1 MPKSAARAETPGSRN
16 SGLASVASPQGP
28 QAGRGGCLAAGS
40 ILLLSLE
47 LAAPLAHPLSQRLP
61 HTHPSGRTPH
71 PEQPSVATNDSLD
84 SQGWLALREGLGQG
98 GMHHQPPPAGAGGQR
113 GQERLW
119 PACRTRPTAA
129 SHTGL
134 AGLSQGDMATSHS
147 LQIGSGGEGFCRQS
161 SSRLPAPPVKSR
173 SAEPSPHPA
182 SGPHFF
188 SPITM
193 D

>member
-61 HTHPSGRTPH
+61 PTHPSGRTPH

-98 GMHHQPPPAGAGGQR
+98 GMHHQPPPSR
-113 GQERLW
+113 RSW
-119 PACRTRPTAA
+119 RTKGPREA
-129 SHTGL
+129 L
-134 AGLSQGDMATSHS
+134 AGLSHPAHCSFPYRFSRSVPRRHGHKPFITDWFRGRRL
-147 LQIGSGGEGFCRQS
+147 LQTIQLKAS
-161 SSRLPAPPVKSR
+161 SSSCEKPKC
-173 SAEPSPHPA
+173 
-182 SGPHFF
+182 
-188 SPITM
+188 
-193 D
+193 